1 MGNDRFV
8 YEKMDKAN
16 RAKQFMPFDALT
28 GLREALR
35 EKEKL
40 REVRKEL
47 SEEQRMELDYRLQ
60 TVNILDEIS
69 ITYYD
74 NETYKNIIG
83 KVEKIDFINKYL
95 IVEEIN
101 IRFENIYDL
110 QLR

>member
-40 REVRKEL
+40 REVRKDL